1 MATIEKYQTRSGAT
15 LYRVRYR
22 KPDRKQTQK
31 RGFTTKREAEMFA
44 ATVEVAKAR
53 GEYVAPSVGR
63 TTIGE
68 LGPAWLS
75 RQRGHLKAASIAG
88 QESSWRTHVQPRWAA
103 ARIGDIRHSDVQAW
117 VAELSGRRGPD
128 CVRAAVR
135 IHGIVTGVSYQ
146 RDTQQPRPVRRR
158 ENRHERWRDLEIRF
172 GDPPEHH
179 PILNRVDLRELFGYL
194 GGHFAPV
201 RGERP
206 DVACIVEQGVQ
217 RQAKL
222 VVT

>member
-31 RGFTTKREAEMFA
+31 RGFTTKRDAELFA

-53 GEYVAPSVGR
+53 GEYVAPAVGR

-68 LGPAWLS
+68 LGPAWLA

-88 QESSWRTHVQPRWAA
+88 CESSWRTHVQPRWGAA
-103 ARIGDIRHSDVQAW
+103 QIGDIRHSDVQAW
-117 VAELSGRRGPD
+117 VAELSARRGPD

-135 IHGIVTGVSYQ
+135 VLRGVLDDAVAD
-146 RDTQQPRPVRRR
+146 RMIAVNAVRRGQTPQAVADPAHLPDSAPAR
-158 ENRHERWRDLEIRF
+158 PAGRRVRPLPIAGATARGRW
-172 GDPPEHH
+172 
-179 PILNRVDLRELFGYL
+179 
-194 GGHFAPV
+194 ASV
-201 RGERP
+201 RGVGCFNRGRRGLP
-206 DVACIVEQGVQ
+206 AP
-217 RQAKL
+217 
-222 VVT
+222 TN